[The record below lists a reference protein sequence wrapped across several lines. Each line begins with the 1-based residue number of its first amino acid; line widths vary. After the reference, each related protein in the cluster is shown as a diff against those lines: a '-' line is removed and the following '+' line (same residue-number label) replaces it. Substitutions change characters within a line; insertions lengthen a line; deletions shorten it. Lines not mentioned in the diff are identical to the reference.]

1 MRMFPRLALAAVLV
15 LLASGIPGA
24 AVAALDVDC
33 CEGSCER
40 GPDGNDCPPN
50 CTGPCASSATL
61 LAAGCVS
68 SRQRV
73 RRVPAKTDVAAPA
86 LPLVMSSVFQPPKI

>member
-1 MRMFPRLALAAVLV
+1 MKTFPRLALAAVLA
-15 LLASGIPGA
+15 LLASGNPGA

-40 GPDGNDCPPN
+40 APDGKDCPPN
-50 CTGPCASSATL
+50 CTGPSASSATP

-68 SRQRV
+68 SRQRI
-73 RRVPAKTDVAAPA
+73 RRVPAETDVAAPA
-86 LPLVMSSVFQPPKI
+86 LPLVMSSVFQPPKP